1 MVYRYGLAN
10 HLLVVPDE
18 HALSRSLVQAAT
30 REVVEHVALV
40 DVYVAQCSRCY
51 DFESHVDD
59 LTTVLL
65 EVVKLAVCVA
75 HWVDVTPILFEA
87 DAVGSL
93 LLGGLERGERGL
105 VAVATGNLFA
115 YAVPAALVAVG
126 AVVVERV

>member
-18 HALSRSLVQAAT
+18 YALSRSLVQAAT
-30 REVVEHVALV
+30 AQVVVYVALV

-65 EVVKLAVCVA
+65 EVVKLAVSVA
-75 HWVDVTPILFEA
+75 HWVDVTPVLLEA
-87 DAVGSL
+87 HAVLARFCRYSECGQS
-93 LLGGLERGERGL
+93 RT
-105 VAVATGNLFA
+105 VAVVASDDTTF
-115 YAVPAALVAVG
+115 AVPTTFVA
-126 AVVVERV
+126 